1 MKNRKR
7 NSLGQFVKE
16 SKSEISFVNLSTYTS
31 PEVTEVPNQEWVGYG
46 EDNNYFQFLIDRYNG
61 SPTNNACI
69 NGISQQIYG
78 KGLGATD
85 SNRKPQQYAEM
96 ITLFKKDI
104 VRKLCYDLKLMGQCA
119 MQIIYSKDRTKI
131 AQIEHM
137 PIETLR
143 AEKCNED
150 GDIPAY
156 YYFKDWSKLK
166 PSDKPLRIP
175 AYGMS
180 KENIEI
186 YYVKPYKSGFY
197 YYAPV
202 DYQGGIQYAELE
214 EEISNYHLNNIMN
227 GLSPSMLINFNNG
240 TPNPQE
246 RELIEQRIAQ
256 KFSGTSNAGKFILS
270 FNDNKEAQ
278 AEITPVQLSDA
289 HNQYQFLSD
298 ESQSKVL
305 VAHRVVS
312 PMLLGIKDNTGLGNN
327 ADEIKTASLLMDNTV
342 IRPFQELLID
352 CFDNILAYN
361 NIALNLY
368 FITLQPLE
376 FTDVDRSVQT
386 DEEIEEETG
395 IKMSTDLKEIDGLEV
410 YETKEEAER
419 QAEKMGC
426 SGHHEH
432 KEGDKVWYMPCE
444 SHDEIDLKKP
454 CQAGYEQYGMKVKNG
469 RIVPNCIPIKMS
481 DEQGEVILEHLKGE
495 VINDEWAITDVRDV
509 DEENVSNDEWV
520 NASIVNKETT
530 LGKIKKLVGLADEI
544 KSKKKGSSYSDLDS
558 KNYKIRYQYYK
569 KSSAKSIQK
578 DADGKRKSTYKTRK
592 FCEKMMQLS
601 KSGVVYTIEDID
613 KASRA
618 GVNGDFAPKG
628 KKTYDLFKY
637 KGGCYCRHAF
647 KQILYRRKKGADVSE
662 NLKNYRRT
670 GDIPSTYKRNPWGS
684 KEAKKATFDLPNH
697 GSLKYTY

>member
-1 MKNRKR
+1 
-7 NSLGQFVKE
+7 
-16 SKSEISFVNLSTYTS
+16 
-31 PEVTEVPNQEWVGYG
+31 
-46 EDNNYFQFLIDRYNG
+46 
-61 SPTNNACI
+61 
-69 NGISQQIYG
+69 
-78 KGLGATD
+78 
-85 SNRKPQQYAEM
+85 
-96 ITLFKKDI
+96 
-104 VRKLCYDLKLMGQCA
+104 
-119 MQIIYSKDRTKI
+119 
-131 AQIEHM
+131 
-137 PIETLR
+137 
-143 AEKCNED
+143 
-150 GDIPAY
+150 
-156 YYFKDWSKLK
+156 
-166 PSDKPLRIP
+166 
-175 AYGMS
+175 
-180 KENIEI
+180 
-186 YYVKPYKSGFY
+186 
-197 YYAPV
+197 
-202 DYQGGIQYAELE
+202 
-214 EEISNYHLNNIMN
+214 
-227 GLSPSMLINFNNG
+227 
-240 TPNPQE
+240 
-246 RELIEQRIAQ
+246 
-256 KFSGTSNAGKFILS
+256 
-270 FNDNKEAQ
+270 
-278 AEITPVQLSDA
+278 
-289 HNQYQFLSD
+289 
-298 ESQSKVL
+298 
-305 VAHRVVS
+305 
-312 PMLLGIKDNTGLGNN
+312 
-327 ADEIKTASLLMDNTV
+327 
-342 IRPFQELLID
+342 
-352 CFDNILAYN
+352 
-361 NIALNLY
+361 
-368 FITLQPLE
+368 
-376 FTDVDRSVQT
+376 
-386 DEEIEEETG
+386 
-395 IKMSTDLKEIDGLEV
+395 MSTDLKEIDGLEV

-469 RIVPNCIPIKMS
+469 RLVPNCIPIKMS